1 MRERTGRTF
10 AARLSLLVFLVLE
23 IALFPKVQ
31 ESTADVW
38 SYTAYL
44 SVILVVIFAIFV
56 CRCKGAEHFIKLGLL
71 LTLVADYFLVI
82 EDNSHLLGVETFL
95 LVQLAYF
102 VYLLFREERASV
114 RFANFLTRILL
125 CGVLLFAAY
134 VTLGGDVDTLSLVS
148 AVYYA
153 NLLTNIF
160 FAFMLGR
167 KEMIFAIGL
176 TLFALCDLCVGI
188 ESLAYFYLDTDI
200 SRFFYTDSFNLSW
213 LFYQP
218 SQVLMALGLYKKS
231 VE

>member
-10 AARLSLLVFLVLE
+10 AARLSLLIFLALE

-82 EDNSHLLGVETFL
+82 EGNSHLLGVETFL

-114 RFANFLTRILL
+114 RLANFLTRVLL
-125 CGVLLFAAY
+125 CALLLSAAY
-134 VTLGGDVDTLSLVS
+134 IILGEETDTLSLVS
-148 AVYYA
+148 VVYYA
-153 NLLTNIF
+153 NLLTNIL
-160 FAFMLGR
+160 FAFMRGR

-200 SRFFYTDSFNLSW
+200 SRFFYSDTLNLSW
-213 LFYQP
+213 MFYQP
-218 SQVLMALGLYKKS
+218 SQVLIALSLYFKN
-231 VE
+231 E